1 MKKLKSPDKLFT
13 YEIHE
18 NDNCFEL
25 HRISKSK
32 ETQIIF
38 KSANTTL
45 PKFEAE
51 CKPLVKLW
59 TTK

>member
-1 MKKLKSPDKLFT
+1 MKKLKSSDKLFT

-25 HRISKSK
+25 VRISKQK

-45 PKFEAE
+45 PQFEAE
-51 CKPLVKLW
+51 CNPLVKLW